1 LTHQLEKET
10 IAYKN
15 VIWNKLVPI
24 IKVSIFVWWLLN
36 NRLPSKENL
45 VCRGILT
52 GDLAQCIG
60 ACGKEEYINHLIF

>member
-1 LTHQLEKET
+1 
-10 IAYKN
+10 
-15 VIWNKLVPI
+15 
-24 IKVSIFVWWLLN
+24 VSIFVWWLLN